1 MKSSGIGGQAV
12 MEGIMMRNGE
22 KYAVGVRLPDQEIF
36 VKVDEYTAPSRRPAI
51 TRAPFIRGVFN
62 FVDSLYIGMKTLTY
76 SASFYEEDE
85 PKKDEK
91 KAEDS
96 AEAVVEA
103 TEAKVV
109 AEEEAKAADEVAEAT
124 DAVTTIEAP
133 KPPVLKEEPK
143 KDGSMSSTTWL
154 AVALSIVISVGLFM
168 VLPVFLGNLVAKAT
182 ESSFWVAF
190 AEGVIRL
197 AIFIAYVGLISLM
210 NDIKRV
216 YMYHGAEH
224 KCINCVEHGLPLNVE
239 NVRKSSRFHK
249 RCGTS
254 FLLIVMMISI
264 VLFMVIRVRTLWLRV
279 LSRILLLPVIAGV
292 SYEFL
297 RLAGNSDNAVVSLL
311 SKPGLAL
318 QRLTTREPDDTMIEV
333 GIASEEAVF
342 SWKKYLNENFSM
354 NYDLSETE
362 AVAEAAE
369 AAESVEAETIK
380 TDSES
385 PEEES

>member
-36 VKVDEYTAPSRRPAI
+36 VKVDEYTAPKRRPAI

-62 FVDSLYIGMKTLTY
+62 FIDSLYIGMKTLTY

-85 PKKDEK
+85 PKKEEK
-91 KAEDS
+91 TETVS
-96 AEAVVEA
+96 EA
-103 TEAKVV
+103 
-109 AEEEAKAADEVAEAT
+109 EAKAADEVAEAT

-133 KPPVLKEEPK
+133 KPPVLKEESK

-190 AEGVIRL
+190 AEGLIRM

-264 VLFMVIRVRTLWLRV
+264 ILFMVIRVRTLWLRV
-279 LSRILLLPVIAGV
+279 LSRILLLPVIAGI

-297 RLAGNSDNAVVSLL
+297 RLAGNSDNAFVSLL

-333 GIASEEAVF
+333 GIASVEAVF

>member
-12 MEGIMMRNGE
+12 MEGIMMKNGE

-76 SASFYEEDE
+76 SASFYEE
-85 PKKDEK
+85 
-91 KAEDS
+91 
-96 AEAVVEA
+96 
-103 TEAKVV
+103 
-109 AEEEAKAADEVAEAT
+109 
-124 DAVTTIEAP
+124 
-133 KPPVLKEEPK
+133 EEPK
-143 KDGSMSSTTWL
+143 KDDKKAEKAGEAEATIEPPKPPVVKGEPKKDSSMSSTTWL

-182 ESSFWVAF
+182 DSSFWVAF
-190 AEGVIRL
+190 AEGMIRL
-197 AIFIAYVGLISLM
+197 AIFIAYVALISLM
-210 NDIKRV
+210 SDIKRV

-224 KCINCVEHGLPLNVE
+224 KCINCVEHGLPLSVD

-297 RLAGNSDNAVVSLL
+297 RLAGNSDNKIVSLL

-318 QRLTTREPDDTMIEV
+318 QRLTTREPDDSMIEV
-333 GIASEEAVF
+333 GIASVEAVF
-342 SWKKYLNENFSM
+342 SWKKYLNENFAM
-354 NYDLSETE
+354 DYDLSEP
-362 AVAEAAE
+362 AEAE
-369 AAESVEAETIK
+369 AGASVEETK
-380 TDSES
+380 AAGEEMPGTDGS
-385 PEEES
+385 PEAE

>member
-12 MEGIMMRNGE
+12 MEGIMMKNGE

-51 TRAPFIRGVFN
+51 TRVPFIRGVFN
-62 FVDSLYIGMKTLTY
+62 FIDSLYIGMKTLTY

-91 KAEDS
+91 KVEGAGK
-96 AEAVVEA
+96 AEAAVENAEVTTVTEA
-103 TEAKVV
+103 TE
-109 AEEEAKAADEVAEAT
+109 KAADS
-124 DAVTTIEAP
+124 VTTIEPP
-133 KPPVLKEEPK
+133 KPPAVKDEPK
-143 KDGSMSSTTWL
+143 KDSSMSSTTWL

-182 ESSFWVAF
+182 NSSFWVAF
-190 AEGVIRL
+190 AEGMIRL

-210 NDIKRV
+210 SDIKRV

-224 KCINCVEHGLPLNVE
+224 KCINCVEHGLPLSVD

-279 LSRILLLPVIAGV
+279 LSRILLLPVIAGI

-297 RLAGNSDNAVVSLL
+297 RLAGNSDNAIVSLL

-318 QRLTTREPDDTMIEV
+318 QRLTTREPDDSMIEV
-333 GIASEEAVF
+333 GIASVEAVF

-369 AAESVEAETIK
+369 VAESVEAETIK

>member
-22 KYAVGVRLPDQEIF
+22 KYAVSVRKPDQEIF
-36 VKVDEYTAPSRRPAI
+36 VKVDEYKAPGKRPAI

-76 SASFYEEDE
+76 SASFYDEEE
-85 PKKDEK
+85 PKKDK
-91 KAEDS
+91 KDKAEEAKVETAEAADVKTDDANAEDS
-96 AEAVVEA
+96 
-103 TEAKVV
+103 
-109 AEEEAKAADEVAEAT
+109 T
-124 DAVTTIEAP
+124 DAATTIEPPKAP
-133 KPPVLKEEPK
+133 IVKEEPK
-143 KDGSMSSTTWL
+143 KEGGMDASTWF
-154 AVALSIVISVGLFM
+154 AVLLSIVISVALFM

-182 ESSFWVAF
+182 NSSFWVAF
-190 AEGVIRL
+190 AEGMIRL
-197 AIFIAYVGLISLM
+197 AIFIAYVALISLM
-210 NDIKRV
+210 PDIRRV
-216 YMYHGAEH
+216 YMYHGGEH
-224 KCINCVEHGLPLNVE
+224 KCINCVEHGLPLTVE

-279 LSRILLLPVIAGV
+279 LSRILLLPVIAGI

-297 RLAGNSDNAVVSLL
+297 RLAGNTDNKIVSLL

-333 GIASEEAVF
+333 GIASVEAVF
-342 SWKKYLNENFSM
+342 SWKRYLNENFGM
-354 NYDLSETE
+354 NYDLTEENEAATETKTDE
-362 AVAEAAE
+362 AVADAAVEVAE
-369 AAESVEAETIK
+369 ASGEEA
-380 TDSES
+380 
-385 PEEES
+385 

>member
-22 KYAVGVRLPDQEIF
+22 KYAVGVRKPDQEIF
-36 VKVDEYTAPSRRPAI
+36 VKIEEYKAPAKRPAI
-51 TRAPFIRGVFN
+51 TRVPFIRGVFN

-76 SASFYEEDE
+76 SASFYEEEE
-85 PKKDEK
+85 PKKDK

-96 AEAVVEA
+96 KDAEVKVETA
-103 TEAKVV
+103 ETK
-109 AEEEAKAADEVAEAT
+109 AEEAA
-124 DAVTTIEAP
+124 DAVTTIEPP
-133 KPPVLKEEPK
+133 KPPVVKEEPK
-143 KDGSMSSTTWL
+143 KEGGMDAGTWF
-154 AVALSIVISVGLFM
+154 AVLLSIVISVALFM

-182 ESSFWVAF
+182 NSSFWVAF

-197 AIFIAYVGLISLM
+197 AIFIAYVALISLM
-210 NDIKRV
+210 PDIRRV
-216 YMYHGAEH
+216 YMYHGGEH
-224 KCINCVEHGLPLNVE
+224 KCINCVEHGLPLTVE

-264 VLFMVIRVRTLWLRV
+264 VLFMIIRVRTLWLRV
-279 LSRILLLPVIAGV
+279 LSRILLLPVIAGI

-297 RLAGNSDNAVVSLL
+297 RLAGNSDNAFVSLL

-318 QRLTTREPDDTMIEV
+318 QHLTTREPDDDMIEV
-333 GIASEEAVF
+333 GIASVEAVF
-342 SWKKYLNENFSM
+342 SWKKYLNENFGM
-354 NYDLSETE
+354 NYDLSESE
-362 AVAEAAE
+362 AAAGEAEALEGAE
-369 AAESVEAETIK
+369 AENVP
-380 TDSES
+380 TDGES

>member
-22 KYAVGVRLPDQEIF
+22 KYAVGVRLPNQEIL
-36 VKVDEYTAPSRRPAI
+36 VKTDEYKAPAKRPGI

-76 SASFYEEDE
+76 SASFYEEEE
-85 PKKDEK
+85 PKKEK
-91 KAEDS
+91 EKAEDVT
-96 AEAVVEA
+96 AEAA
-103 TEAKVV
+103 STET
-109 AEEEAKAADEVAEAT
+109 AADAAKAT
-124 DAVTTIEAP
+124 DAVTTIDPP
-133 KPPVLKEEPK
+133 KPPTVQSEPK
-143 KDGSMSSTTWL
+143 QEGGMSSTTWL

-182 ESSFWVAF
+182 NSSFWVAF

-197 AIFIAYVGLISLM
+197 GIFIAYVALISLM
-210 NDIKRV
+210 PDIRRV
-216 YMYHGAEH
+216 YMYHGGEH
-224 KCINCVEHGLPLNVE
+224 KCINCVEHGLPLTVE

-297 RLAGNSDNAVVSLL
+297 RLAGNSDNKIVSLL

-318 QRLTTREPDDTMIEV
+318 QRLTTREPDDSMIEV
-333 GIASEEAVF
+333 GIASVEAVF
-342 SWKKYLNENFSM
+342 SWKQYLNENFAM
-354 NYDLSETE
+354 DYDLSEILSKEIREEE
-362 AVAEAAE
+362 AGSNEAADE
-369 AAESVEAETIK
+369 KSG
-380 TDSES
+380 
-385 PEEES
+385 EEE